1 MNFNFKTYKY
11 GSNIMSIINF
21 LNLHVYHYGWQLWR
35 LD

>member
-11 GSNIMSIINF
+11 GSNIGSISNF
-21 LNLHVYHYGWQLWR
+21 PNLHGYHYGWQLWG